1 MLDIF
6 KRNTPDRPVDVKTI
20 RDRLLQFIKER
31 LKKVEGGEG
40 ANIKGLQV
48 FIACSPEEK
57 HLYEAV
63 VYIEDTERFKN
74 EVQKIAD
81 DYAIELP
88 DTWTMEAIFT
98 GSLPAEAIKI
108 PDLDAALLILTR
120 QRAAHQIVTAY
131 IKVRVGEAEKDIYP
145 ITSTSGKICIGRERR
160 VQTSDGFFRENKIA
174 FPEANGNES
183 NKFVSR
189 QHAHLEYDND
199 LGCFLLFADEGGVPP
214 RNKIKIR
221 SATDA
226 NPIKLYT
233 TKIGHPLQEGDQI
246 LLGQSALLEFSY
258 KEEENNL

>member
-6 KRNTPDRPVDVKTI
+6 KRNTPERPVDVKTI

-63 VYIEDTERFKN
+63 VYKEDKERFKN

-88 DTWTMEAIFT
+88 DTWTMETIFT

-131 IKVRVGEAEKDIYP
+131 IKVRVGEAEKIM
-145 ITSTSGKICIGRERR
+145 IRNFTIS
-160 VQTSDGFFRENKIA
+160 
-174 FPEANGNES
+174 
-183 NKFVSR
+183 
-189 QHAHLEYDND
+189 
-199 LGCFLLFADEGGVPP
+199 LG
-214 RNKIKIR
+214 
-221 SATDA
+221 
-226 NPIKLYT
+226 
-233 TKIGHPLQEGDQI
+233 
-246 LLGQSALLEFSY
+246 
-258 KEEENNL
+258 

>member
-6 KRNTPDRPVDVKTI
+6 KRNTSDRPVDVKTI
-20 RDRLLQFIKER
+20 RERLLQFIKER

-40 ANIKGLQV
+40 SNIKGIQV
-48 FIACSPEEK
+48 FISCTPEEK

-63 VYIEDTERFKN
+63 VYIEDAERFKN

-88 DTWTMEAIFT
+88 DMWTLETIFIE
-98 GSLPAEAIKI
+98 SLPEEAIKI
-108 PDLDAALLILTR
+108 PDLDAALFILTSK
-120 QRAAHQIVTAY
+120 RAAHQVITAY

-145 ITSTSGKICIGRERR
+145 ITSTSGKIYIGREKR
-160 VQTSDGFFRENKIA
+160 VQTADGFYRENKIA

-189 QHAHLEYDND
+189 QHAHLEFDND

-221 SATDA
+221 SAADP

-233 TKIGHPLQEGDQI
+233 TRIGHPLQEGDQI

-258 KEEENNL
+258 KEVENNL